1 MNETDVDIVIIGGGP
16 AGMTAALVLSRTQKK
31 IIVFDD
37 PTPPRNASSHGV
49 HDFLGLD
56 GLLPARIREVSWE
69 QINKYE
75 SAKLLQEKVID
86 IKKESNDSKFIV
98 TGSDG
103 TICNTHKVILA
114 MGYHDVLPNIDGF
127 IDCWSDTIII
137 CQFCDGYENKER
149 IWGVVPNSK
158 MQLQSFPKMCQNWT
172 TKIKVLLPT
181 TMTMEK
187 QYEEELKKLGIK
199 VHRGNIT
206 KIHHTK
212 GKVESV
218 TLDSGEQ
225 VQVET
230 LLWRP
235 PEKPSPL
242 IERLIENLGLELDES
257 EYVKTD
263 ESKETNVKGLF
274 AAGDVQGWQGALG
287 SADAGGLAARSIA
300 RKWYN

>member
-1 MNETDVDIVIIGGGP
+1 MTETDADIVIIGGGP

-56 GLLPARIREVSWE
+56 GLLPSRVREISWE
-69 QINKYE
+69 QINKYN
-75 SAKLLQEKVID
+75 SAKLLQEKVVD
-86 IKKESNDSKFIV
+86 IKKEVNDSKFIV

-103 TICNTHKVILA
+103 TICNTRKVILV
-114 MGYHDVLPNIDGF
+114 MGYHDVYPDIEGF
-127 IDCWSDTIII
+127 IDCWSDTVIT
-137 CQFCDGYENKER
+137 CQFCDGYENKDR
-149 IWGVVPNSK
+149 IWGIVPNSE
-158 MQLQSFPKMCQNWT
+158 MQLKSFPKMSQNWT
-172 TKIKVLLPT
+172 TKIKVFLPT
-181 TMTMEK
+181 TMTIEK
-187 QYEEELKKLGIK
+187 PYEEELKKLGIQ

-242 IERLIENLGLELDES
+242 IERLVKNLGLELDKLG
-257 EYVKTD
+257 YVKTD
-263 ESKETNVKGLF
+263 ETKETNVKGLF

-287 SADAGGLAARSIA
+287 SADAGGLAARTIA